1 MYIISYI
8 KMTIMT
14 KLYVCYL
21 NLLYLLKIFY
31 KIFTTEYIK
40 FVRIMSLLIYFLQF
54 IISCKFY
61 NTFIFSYFQKISQPL
76 NFQNTIYYIYIY

>member
-1 MYIISYI
+1 
-8 KMTIMT
+8 MT

-61 NTFIFSYFQKISQPL
+61 NLVYLFVYFFVFSKDKS
-76 NFQNTIYYIYIY
+76 TIKFSKYYILYIYIYIY